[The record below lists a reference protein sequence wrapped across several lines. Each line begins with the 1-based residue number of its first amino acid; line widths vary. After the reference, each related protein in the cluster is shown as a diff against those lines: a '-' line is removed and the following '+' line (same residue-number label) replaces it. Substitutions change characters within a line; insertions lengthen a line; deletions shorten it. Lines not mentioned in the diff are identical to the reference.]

1 VPERPASNFP
11 DEHHGVIWKT
21 LLHVSGG
28 SVMRTIVVRLLTVA
42 LLMAATACSS
52 TSSGPTA
59 DGEPPEPTRGGSVVV
74 GTSGEVD
81 GFNPLTSQWSGP
93 AYQVGRTVLDPLVV
107 MDRDGGWQPYLAES
121 ITPNDDF
128 TVWTFELRPGITFHN
143 GEVLDSDALALFFE
157 AAVSSPLSSQG
168 FPEEPVVTKTGDMTV
183 TLTFTQPWSQMPTA
197 LVEQTGY
204 VIAPEQLRSGD
215 AQHPIGT
222 GPFVFEEWIPDNRF
236 RATRNPDYWR
246 PGLPYLDSIEFR
258 PIPDTSLRLN
268 ALRVGDIDIAE
279 ANSVGQPRL
288 DELAAAGF
296 TVVDDYDHVG
306 VGNLLMNND
315 RPPLDDKRVREAIVN
330 AIDREAF
337 RDAVL
342 DPSFELADQPF
353 PEGSKWHT
361 DLDYPAYDPERARDL
376 VSEYESENGPISL
389 SIMIIATGAPTDPAQ
404 FLQQQ
409 LAAVGIDASVDGL
422 ELVTFVQHF
431 VSGDYDTVYLGGF
444 FGAVDPDG
452 SYPFIT
458 SKGAAPET
466 LIKLNFA
473 RYRNPAVDQAL
484 QAQRE
489 TDDETA
495 RQTEWATIWRA
506 FAEDLPYAFLAHD
519 RTGWVTKPNVYGLGG
534 FTTPEGVPLPAISR
548 WTPFYT
554 GVYLAR

>member
-1 VPERPASNFP
+1 
-11 DEHHGVIWKT
+11 
-21 LLHVSGG
+21 
-28 SVMRTIVVRLLTVA
+28 
-42 LLMAATACSS
+42 
-52 TSSGPTA
+52 
-59 DGEPPEPTRGGSVVV
+59 VV
-74 GTSGEVD
+74 GTSGEVN

-93 AYQVGRTVLDPLVV
+93 AYQIGRTVLDPLVV
-107 MDRDGGWQPYLAES
+107 MDRDGSWQPYLAQS
-121 ITPNDDF
+121 ITPNADF
-128 TVWTFELRPGITFHN
+128 TVWTFELRPDITFHN
-143 GEVLDSDALALFFE
+143 GEALDADALALFFE
-157 AAVSSPLSSQG
+157 AAVDSPLSSQG
-168 FPEEPVVTKTGDMTV
+168 FPETPVVAKTGDLTV

-204 VIAPEQLRSGD
+204 VIAPEQIRSGD
-215 AQHPIGT
+215 AARPIGT

-258 PIPDTSLRLN
+258 PIPDITLRLN
-268 ALRVGDIDIAE
+268 ALKADNIDIAE

-288 DELAAAGF
+288 DELTAAEL

-315 RPPLDDKRVREAIVN
+315 RPPLDDRRVREAVVR

-337 RDAVL
+337 RDTVL
-342 DPSFELADQPF
+342 DPSFELANQPF
-353 PEGSKWHT
+353 PPGSKWHT
-361 DLDYPAYDPERARDL
+361 ELDYPAYDPEAARRL
-376 VSEYESENGPISL
+376 VSEHESESGPISI
-389 SIMIIATGAPTDPAQ
+389 SIMIIATGAPTSPAE

-409 LAAVGIDASVDGL
+409 LEAVGIDVAVDSV
-422 ELVTFVQHF
+422 ELVTFVQQF

-466 LIKLNFA
+466 AIKLNFA

-489 TDDETA
+489 TDDDA
-495 RQTEWATIWRA
+495 IRRGHWATIWEA
-506 FAEDLPYAFLAHD
+506 FADDLPYAFLAHD
-519 RTGWVTKPNVYGLGG
+519 RTAWATRRDVHGLDG
-534 FTTPEGVPLPAISR
+534 FTTPEGVPLPAINR

-554 GVYLAR
+554 GVHRIG